1 MEPTDSI
8 FGVPPRKVILWDVD
22 GTLVWIGAATRQ
34 AFDRAVGSVLRQAVG
49 DHGVSFGGKTDPQIA
64 LEILA
69 FASASSMMRLAV
81 PSADCNRA
89 LRWSAT
95 DLVLTSVVDGAP
107 MPASVGRLSVTQP
120 SCGVSACS
128 GPLPN
133 SS

>member
-64 LEILA
+64 LEIMSELSVSDDEA
-69 FASASSMMRLAV
+69 RRHLPGVLQALEREMELAV
-81 PSADCNRA
+81 
-89 LRWSAT
+89 
-95 DLVLTSVVDGAP
+95 DLLGQDGRVLPGVLELLQ
-107 MPASVGRLSVTQP
+107 RLDRVPT
-120 SCGVSACS
+120 
-128 GPLPN
+128 
-133 SS
+133 